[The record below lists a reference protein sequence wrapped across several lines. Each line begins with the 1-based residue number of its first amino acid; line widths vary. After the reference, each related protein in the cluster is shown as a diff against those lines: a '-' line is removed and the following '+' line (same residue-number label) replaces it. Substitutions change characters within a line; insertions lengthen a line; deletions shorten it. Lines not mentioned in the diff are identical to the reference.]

1 MRSTWK
7 ATAKNPSI
15 LLLCVLSV
23 ALGFSLAANFYH
35 HGAGAAIAAPTRDLS
50 QSNWR
55 TAFEDISER
64 LAPSVVFIT
73 SEKDVTYQYSDPFGG
88 QDDLFGWPF
97 GNRGRRAQPQPRT
110 QVQKAAG
117 TGFIVRSDGYVL
129 TNNHVVAGADRV
141 EVKLADGRKFKG
153 KVLLDPRTDLA
164 VIKIEATGLPAVSF
178 ADSDKV
184 RVGQWTM
191 AIGNP
196 FELRNTVTVGVVSAL
211 RRERDPGFDLA
222 GYPEAI
228 QTDAAINPGN
238 SGGPLVDLD
247 GKVIGVNFA
256 IISSTQQSAGI
267 GFAIPSNTARYVVD
281 QLISKGKVVR
291 GYLGVETDDLT
302 PAISQV
308 YGVTK
313 GALVKLVTAGE
324 AADKAGVKASDVI
337 TKIDGKDVGDAL
349 ALRQAIGAIAPGTTV
364 KLTVMRDKAE
374 KVIPVK
380 LTEAPSGVEDSS
392 QPVAGEKLGLAVQSI
407 TPSLA
412 KQLGYRASLK
422 GVVVT
427 SVTGGGAADRAGMQ
441 ENDVITKI
449 NTTQIVDA
457 ASYNAAVK
465 GLKSGNT
472 AILVVTREGSTVILE
487 VPVD

>member
-1 MRSTWK
+1 M
-7 ATAKNPSI
+7 AKNPSI
-15 LLLCVLSV
+15 MLLCVLSI

-35 HGAGAAIAAPTRDLS
+35 HGAGAAIAAPTKDLS

-55 TAFEDISER
+55 SAFEDVSEK
-64 LAPSVVFIT
+64 LAPSVVYIT

-88 QDDLFGWPF
+88 LDDFFGWPF
-97 GNRGRRAQPQPRT
+97 GGNQGRRSQPQRKT
-110 QVQKAAG
+110 EVQKAAG
-117 TGFIVRSDGYVL
+117 TGFIVRSDGYIL

-141 EVKLADGRKFKG
+141 EVRLPDGRKFKG
-153 KVLLDPRTDLA
+153 KVILDPRTDLA
-164 VIKIEATGLPAVSF
+164 VIKIDATGLAAVTF

-184 RVGQWTM
+184 KVGQWTV

-211 RRERDPGFDLA
+211 RRESDPGFDL

-256 IISSTQQSAGI
+256 IISATHQSAGI
-267 GFAIPSNTARYVVD
+267 GFAIPSNTAKYVVD

-291 GYLGVETDDLT
+291 GYLGIEPDDLT
-302 PAISQV
+302 PAISDV
-308 YGVTK
+308 YGVK
-313 GALVKLVTAGE
+313 NGALVKSVTPGE
-324 AADKAGVKASDVI
+324 AADKAGVKATDVI
-337 TKIDGKDVGDAL
+337 TKINGKDISDAL
-349 ALRQAIGAIAPGTTV
+349 GLRQAIQALAPGTTV
-364 KLTVMRDKAE
+364 KLTVMRDKTE

-380 LTEAPSGVEDSS
+380 LSEAPSGTEDTS
-392 QPVAGEKLGLAVQSI
+392 QPAAGEKLGLAVQSL

-412 KQLGYRASLK
+412 KQLGYSASLK
-422 GVVVT
+422 GVVVK
-427 SVTGGGAADRAGMQ
+427 SVTGGGAADRAGIQ
-441 ENDVITKI
+441 ENDIITKI
-449 NTTQIVDA
+449 NTTPVTDA
-457 ASYNAAVK
+457 ASYNSAVK
-465 GLKSGNT
+465 GLKSGGT
-472 AILVVTREGSTVILE
+472 AILVVTRDAGTAILE

>member
-1 MRSTWK
+1 MLSTWK
-7 ATAKNPSI
+7 ATAKNPTI
-15 LLLCVLSV
+15 LLLCVLSI
-23 ALGFSLAANFYH
+23 ALGFSLAANFYTH
-35 HGAGAAIAAPTRDLS
+35 STGAVIAAPPKDLS

-55 TAFEDISER
+55 TAFADVSDR

-73 SEKDVTYQYSDPFGG
+73 SEKDITYQYSDPFGG
-88 QDDLFGWPF
+88 MDDLFGWPF
-97 GNRGRRAQPQPRT
+97 GNPGRRAQPKPRT
-110 QVQKAAG
+110 QKAAG

-153 KVLLDPRTDLA
+153 KVFLDPRTDLA
-164 VIKIEATGLPAVSF
+164 VIKIEATSLPAASF

-184 RVGQWTM
+184 RVGQWTV

-196 FELRNTVTVGVVSAL
+196 FELTNTVTVGVVSAL
-211 RRERDPGFDLA
+211 RRESDPGFDL

-256 IISSTQQSAGI
+256 IISASRSSAGI

-291 GYLGVETDDLT
+291 GYLGVGTDDLT

-313 GALVKLVTAGE
+313 GALVKSVAPGE

-337 TKIDGKDVGDAL
+337 TKIDGKEIADAL

-364 KLTVMRDKAE
+364 KLTIMRDKVE
-374 KVIPVK
+374 KVISVK
-380 LTEAPSGVEDSS
+380 LTEASSGLEGSS
-392 QPVAGEKLGLAVQSI
+392 GPADGGKLGMAVQSI

-412 KQLGYRASLK
+412 RQLGYSATLK
-422 GVVVT
+422 GVVVK
-427 SVTGGGAADRAGMQ
+427 SVTNGGAADRAGIQ
-441 ENDVITKI
+441 ENDVITKV
-449 NTTQIVDA
+449 NTTSVVNA
-457 ASYNAAVK
+457 ASYSAAVK
-465 GLKSGNT
+465 GLKSGDT

-487 VPVD
+487 LPVE

>member
-7 ATAKNPSI
+7 AMTKNPSI
-15 LLLCVLSV
+15 ILLCVLSI
-23 ALGFSLAANFYH
+23 ALGFSLAANYYH
-35 HGAGAAIAAPTRDLS
+35 HGQGAAIAAAPKDLS

-55 TAFEDISER
+55 TVFEDVSEK
-64 LAPSVVFIT
+64 LASSVVFIT
-73 SEKDVTYQYSDPFGG
+73 SEKDVTYQYQDPFGG
-88 QDDLFGWPF
+88 LDDFFGWPF
-97 GNRGRRAQPQPRT
+97 GPRRSQPSKPRT
-110 QVQKAAG
+110 QVQKASG

-129 TNNHVVAGADRV
+129 TNNHVVADADRV

-153 KVLLDPRTDLA
+153 KVMLDPRTDLA
-164 VIKIEATGLPAVSF
+164 LIKIEATGLPAAAF

-184 RVGQWTM
+184 RVGQWTV

-196 FELRNTVTVGVVSAL
+196 FQLRNTVTVGVVSAL
-211 RRERDPGFDLA
+211 RRESDPGFDL

-256 IISSTQQSAGI
+256 IISPSRSSAGI
-267 GFAIPSNTARYVVD
+267 GFAIPANTAKYVVD

-291 GYLGVETDDLT
+291 GYLGIEPDDLT

-308 YGVTK
+308 YGVK
-313 GALVKLVTAGE
+313 SGALVKSVTPGE
-324 AADKAGVKASDVI
+324 AADKAGIKATDVI
-337 TKIDGKDVGDAL
+337 TKIDGKEIDSAL
-349 ALRQAIGAIAPGTTV
+349 ELRRAIQAMAPGTTV
-364 KLTVMRDKAE
+364 KLTVVRDKVE

-380 LTEAPSGVEDSS
+380 LATAPSGIEESS
-392 QPVAGEKLGLAVQSI
+392 SEPAAAGKLGMAVQTL

-412 KQLGYRASLK
+412 KQLGYNASLK
-422 GVVVT
+422 GVVVR
-427 SVTGGGAADRAGMQ
+427 SVTDGGVAARAGIQ

-449 NTTQIVDA
+449 NTTPVTDT
-457 ASYNAAVK
+457 ASYNAAAK
-465 GLKSGNT
+465 ALKSGST
-472 AILVVTREGSTVILE
+472 AILVVTREGTTAILE
-487 VPVD
+487 VPID